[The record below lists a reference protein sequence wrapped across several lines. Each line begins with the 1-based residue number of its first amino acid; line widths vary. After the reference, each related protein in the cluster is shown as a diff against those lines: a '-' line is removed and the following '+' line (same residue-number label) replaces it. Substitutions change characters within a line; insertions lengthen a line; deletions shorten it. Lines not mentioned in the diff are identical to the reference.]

1 MRGARVA
8 FLGVAGLAVLAGL
21 AYAVWLRAAGGGPLA
36 GVFGADGRGGKAH
49 GLALRGVILDGD
61 VPVRGATILVT
72 SDEDGDSFSAARC
85 PNEEDRSIFDC
96 PCAAVPDLAGWRIAD
111 GRGEAA
117 LVAHAT
123 TSDDGTF
130 LVTGLAPGRYA
141 VWAEAGDL
149 VAMTYDVE
157 AGERVE
163 LALAPAVWY
172 GGVVR
177 DEEGV
182 PVEDAQ
188 VAAVHR
194 AHSRFFQAR
203 TDEDGGFLVG
213 PLPEGPYAI
222 FAWSE
227 GRIPDVDLSPS
238 GDMELKLAAAA
249 RVEGR
254 VERDGTP
261 VPGAEVRAEV
271 ACSPTVTTTDA
282 EGRFVLERLL
292 PARTAVAAFSGD
304 EGGLATV
311 DLTAEDREGLVIALA
326 PGGAVAGEVRDDAGA
341 PVAGVRVALEAELV
355 AMAAVTDDEGRFRL
369 SGLPADAY
377 AVWLFPPPGFVRPGP
392 RAIRVEQGGEVRA
405 SYRLLRAA
413 RIAGVVEDEDG
424 VPIADAVITGRRIRD
439 RGPLPADWDA
449 RGAVETRSDRAG
461 AFALEHAAAGAWRLS
476 VAADGFVPATF
487 DAQAPEELAVTL
499 LRGGALDV
507 EVVDESGAPVP
518 GALLSAVALQPPG
531 GEPFRKEAAADA
543 SGWHRFDGLP
553 PGRYRVV
560 AQRLARAKDGV
571 GYFRTV
577 TAEETVEGPVT
588 TALRLRFE
596 LGMSIA
602 GKVVE
607 EGTGRPL
614 AGVEVAAVDEVRE
627 AAIGPSDGPPSRA
640 GGLAITDAEGRFEIP
655 HLRPRRHRLSWALE
669 DHAAAEGGRW
679 ARPMETGL
687 VLTMR
692 RTAQLTGRVTGHD
705 GSPLDDFTVSGR
717 PFRAAGGTFALPIQR
732 AGPQTLR
739 VEADGHE
746 PLVKE
751 ITLDDRRDRDVG
763 ELRLSRGRTV
773 RISVLV
779 AATAQPVR
787 SAEVQVGTAAPH
799 RPWAITALHAR
810 GRTGRDGTVAL
821 GGLPATPLDV
831 LVVAD
836 GLAPALV
843 PLGGGATDLA
853 VRLDAG
859 GRIEGIVRNAADEP
873 VRNVPVTAAGAF
885 SRESLT
891 DRDGRFTVEGL
902 PPGDYSVALEDG
914 VTDGNAGLSQR
925 PAAVK
930 AGGTARVEFRESTG
944 ATLALRVPPPEDC
957 GAWLVPGAVTAGGA
971 ADLLQVRQR
980 ILTPASHEDRVLL
993 YRGLAP
999 GPYTAACVADATA
1012 PGETARVVSL
1022 RRIDVAGSDVE
1033 VTLPAPT
1040 VAVHEARA
1048 AEK

>member
-21 AYAVWLRAAGGGPLA
+21 AYAVWLRVAAGGGPLA
-36 GVFGADGRGGKAH
+36 GVFSAARGGKAH
-49 GLALRGVILDGD
+49 GLALRGVVLDGD
-61 VPVRGATILVT
+61 APVPGATVLVT
-72 SDEDGDSFSAARC
+72 SDDDGDAFSSARC

-96 PCAAVPDLAGWRIAD
+96 PCAAVPDLVGWRFAA

-117 LVAHAT
+117 PVAHAT
-123 TSDDGTF
+123 TAEDGTF
-130 LVTGLAPGRYA
+130 VVTGLAKGRYA
-141 VWAEAGDL
+141 VWAEAGEL
-149 VAMTYDVE
+149 VASAYDVA
-157 AGERVE
+157 AGESVE
-163 LALAPAVWY
+163 LAVAPGVWY
-172 GGVVR
+172 AGVAR
-177 DEEGV
+177 DEDGA
-182 PVEDAQ
+182 PVEDAL

-194 AHSRFFQAR
+194 GHSRFFAAR
-203 TDEDGGFLVG
+203 TDEEGGFLLG
-213 PLPEGPYAI
+213 PVPAGPYAVLG
-222 FAWSE
+222 WSE
-227 GRIPDVDLSPS
+227 GRIPAVETSPS
-238 GDMELKLAAAA
+238 GDMELKLVAAA
-249 RVEGR
+249 RVEGT

-261 VPGAEVRAEV
+261 VAGAEVRTDV
-271 ACSPTVTTTDA
+271 ACSPSVTTTDA

-292 PARTAVAAFSGD
+292 PARTAVAAFSGE

-341 PVAGVRVALEAELV
+341 PIAGVRVALEAELLD
-355 AMAAVTDDEGRFRL
+355 MAAVTDPEGRFRL
-369 SGLPADAY
+369 AGLPADAY
-377 AVWLFPPPGFVRPGP
+377 TVWLFPPAGYVRPGP

-405 SYRLLRAA
+405 SYRLLRGA

-424 VPIADAVITGRRIRD
+424 IPIADAAIVGRRIRE
-439 RGPLPADWDA
+439 RGPLPGDWDA
-449 RGAVETRSDRAG
+449 RRDLETRSDRAG

-476 VAADGFVPATF
+476 VTADGYIPAAF

-518 GALLSAVALQPPG
+518 GALLGAVALQPQG
-531 GEPFRKEAAADA
+531 GETFREEAAADA

-560 AQRLARAKDGV
+560 AQRLARAEDGA

-588 TALRLRFE
+588 TALLLRFE
-596 LGMSIA
+596 LGMAIA

-614 AGVEVAAVDEVRE
+614 AGVEVAAADEVRE
-627 AAIGPSDGPPSRA
+627 AAIGPGDGPPRRP

-655 HLRPRRHRLSWALE
+655 NLRPHRHRLSWALE
-669 DHAAAEGGRW
+669 DHVASEGGRW

-692 RTAQLTGRVTGHD
+692 RAALLTGRVSGHD
-705 GSPLDDFTVSGR
+705 GAPLDHFTVGGR
-717 PFRAAGGTFALPIQR
+717 PFRAAGGAFALPIQR

-739 VEADGHE
+739 VEAEGHE
-746 PLVKE
+746 PLVRE
-751 ITLDDRRDRDVG
+751 VTLDDRRDRDLG

-787 SAEVQVGTAAPH
+787 SADVQVGTAAAQ
-799 RPWAITALHAR
+799 RPWGVAPPYAR
-810 GRTGRDGTVAL
+810 GRTGRDGTVSL

-831 LVVAD
+831 LVSAD

-843 PLGGGATDLA
+843 PLGAGVTDLA
-853 VRLDAG
+853 VRLEAG

-885 SRESLT
+885 SRAGLT
-891 DRDGRFTVEGL
+891 DREGRFTVEGL
-902 PPGDYSVALEDG
+902 PPGEYTVALEEG
-914 VTDGNAGLSQR
+914 VADGNAGLSPR
-925 PAAVK
+925 LAAVK
-930 AGGTARVEFRESTG
+930 AAGTARVEFRESTG
-944 ATLALRVPPPEDC
+944 ATLTLRVPPPDDC
-957 GAWLVPGAVTAGGA
+957 GVWLVPGAWTASGA
-971 ADLLQVRQR
+971 AELLQARPRV
-980 ILTPASHEDRVLL
+980 LAAATHEDRVLL

-999 GPYTAACVADATA
+999 GPYTAACVADPAA
-1012 PGETARVVSL
+1012 PGEAPRVSL
-1022 RRIDVAGSDVE
+1022 RRIEVGGSDVE
-1033 VTLPAPT
+1033 VILTAPN
-1040 VAVHEARA
+1040 VVVQEARA
-1048 AEK
+1048 AER